1 MLWNFIPFTIF
12 FGKQN
17 KIWMIS
23 NLAFSIRDFVFI
35 FRRVWHK
42 STEKFSFKKFILGNS
57 QPLPFFHEWCSDC
70 TQHVHVGFGNE
81 KNLIRHHAISLYV
94 TRNQETRWRNCR
106 WNLLLNFL
114 RLVSQLL
121 IIFHIHQSICWF
133 FVLCR
138 WFVVFVAQRRSPPER
153 LRRPAISGRRWRI
166 SAAVGQQRI
175 DFIFIARRSS
185 FIRIFRFWWRQL
197 ASPRRQSPGRPLQRP
212 VVRTQIAHLRSR

>member
-1 MLWNFIPFTIF
+1 
-12 FGKQN
+12 
-17 KIWMIS
+17 MIS

-35 FRRVWHK
+35 FIFRRAWHK
-42 STEKFSFKKFILGNS
+42 STEKFSLKKFICGDS

-138 WFVVFVAQRRSPPER
+138 WFVVFVAQRRSSPER